1 MAVLMDLVL
10 VPIGFAG
17 IAFGCWCWI
26 YAFFFRDETRSLM
39 KDHVTRYDLTTV
51 AAAVTSTLVGVII
64 LTAKYIT
71 PA

>member
-26 YAFFFRDETRSLM
+26 YAFFVDNNSSMT
-39 KDHVTRYDLTTV
+39 KDHVTRDDLTTV
-51 AAAVTSTLVGVII
+51 AMAVTSTLGGVII
-64 LTAKYIT
+64 LTAKYII

>member
-26 YAFFFRDETRSLM
+26 SAYFVDNHSSLT
-39 KDHVTRYDLTTV
+39 KDHVTRDDLNTV
-51 AAAVTSTLVGVII
+51 ALAVTSTLVGVII
-64 LTAKYIT
+64 LTAKYII
-71 PA
+71 AA

>member
-26 YAFFFRDETRSLM
+26 YAFFVDNNSSM
-39 KDHVTRYDLTTV
+39 PKDHVTRDDLTTV
-51 AAAVTSTLVGVII
+51 AMAVTSTLGGVII
-64 LTAKYIT
+64 LTAKYII